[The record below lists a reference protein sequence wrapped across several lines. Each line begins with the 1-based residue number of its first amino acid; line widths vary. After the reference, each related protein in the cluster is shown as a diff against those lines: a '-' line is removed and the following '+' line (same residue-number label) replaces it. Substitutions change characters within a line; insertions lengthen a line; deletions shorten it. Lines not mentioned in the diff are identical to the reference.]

1 MKKKNAAA
9 GILAGVLA
17 CSLVGGGYSL
27 LGASADVVG
36 KTDPDWIAKSNA
48 SAKYAEE
55 GFTNIKGDFSWGH
68 CAITSG
74 KYKFDGLTIE
84 MDFTSANNLADEVTG
99 FALGPSTNSYFGVE
113 SSFAVTHRQGLF
125 GQNRLWVGT
134 NHDTAG
140 TSLAYSDTEL
150 TQNTFGLDK
159 SMVMNNV
166 THSHYKFT
174 FESESDTAYKLT
186 IAMPLSLQAIWES
199 NANYTKDETNAYVVT
214 YLSKEAIAPSLDAD
228 GYTRVMIGGFRN
240 DNAGQYDV
248 NVKIEDDDIREY
260 KQVTVSAAREKV
272 EAYRQAEITDETT
285 FVTAM
290 ELREAALSAV
300 NGLKA
305 REKAEMTEEIETI
318 DAAYKTNETVQTV
331 VKGLVQAKIDA
342 AKADFDGFWT
352 TESTLTEEAYTAAK
366 GKIAAAKAEYNG
378 KKALLGAEQSE
389 ELQNGLNSLDY
400 ALDKASVLQWIIGYE
415 NAVDALD
422 VTSATIGEE
431 IAAVKALKN
440 AFAGS
445 AVETVLNALEEG
457 DKTAY
462 SARIAAADSA
472 LAAKE
477 EGASVAVKTTYLVA
491 LEEALEDLSTYSK
504 IRAAFTAKNTLEE
517 NVTLTEEDGELYTR
531 YNTGVETLYTALESY
546 VSDAIASVSA
556 ALDNQFETLASFASV
571 RSDYNAISL
580 DLLDEER
587 EQTAIV
593 TAAYA
598 VLGEKLKANFW
609 YNIGQT
615 GLSEVVQN
623 DKGVYFEMSPQFPN
637 RINYNKPLDLTKG
650 TEVVVE
656 FTNIAYYNGD
666 KTEDGA
672 SKGAN
677 NLSINFLSQ
686 PNSYKSMAS
695 GLNIIIW
702 LFETESS
709 VDIVNGKDQPVA
721 HGVIATP
728 LNGGKLTISLK
739 HGIYEDFVSE
749 EQYAAYILTI
759 NGVEIVLSETL
770 AEANGITVSD
780 QSYFSLGSFADYKND
795 PNCFTLVSVDG
806 ESFAKKADTPDN
818 PDNPDKPVP
827 PEQPEKKRGC
837 GSEIGAYSALA
848 SCVALAAAGV
858 VLAVGMKS
866 RKRGK

>member
-1 MKKKNAAA
+1 M
-9 GILAGVLA
+9 
-17 CSLVGGGYSL
+17 
-27 LGASADVVG
+27 
-36 KTDPDWIAKSNA
+36 
-48 SAKYAEE
+48 
-55 GFTNIKGDFSWGH
+55 
-68 CAITSG
+68 
-74 KYKFDGLTIE
+74 
-84 MDFTSANNLADEVTG
+84 
-99 FALGPSTNSYFGVE
+99 
-113 SSFAVTHRQGLF
+113 
-125 GQNRLWVGT
+125 
-134 NHDTAG
+134 
-140 TSLAYSDTEL
+140 
-150 TQNTFGLDK
+150 
-159 SMVMNNV
+159 
-166 THSHYKFT
+166 
-174 FESESDTAYKLT
+174 
-186 IAMPLSLQAIWES
+186 
-199 NANYTKDETNAYVVT
+199 
-214 YLSKEAIAPSLDAD
+214 
-228 GYTRVMIGGFRN
+228 
-240 DNAGQYDV
+240 
-248 NVKIEDDDIREY
+248 
-260 KQVTVSAAREKV
+260 
-272 EAYRQAEITDETT
+272 
-285 FVTAM
+285 
-290 ELREAALSAV
+290 
-300 NGLKA
+300 
-305 REKAEMTEEIETI
+305 
-318 DAAYKTNETVQTV
+318 
-331 VKGLVQAKIDA
+331 
-342 AKADFDGFWT
+342 
-352 TESTLTEEAYTAAK
+352 
-366 GKIAAAKAEYNG
+366 
-378 KKALLGAEQSE
+378 
-389 ELQNGLNSLDY
+389 
-400 ALDKASVLQWIIGYE
+400 
-415 NAVDALD
+415 
-422 VTSATIGEE
+422 
-431 IAAVKALKN
+431 
-440 AFAGS
+440 
-445 AVETVLNALEEG
+445 
-457 DKTAY
+457 
-462 SARIAAADSA
+462 
-472 LAAKE
+472 
-477 EGASVAVKTTYLVA
+477 
-491 LEEALEDLSTYSK
+491 
-504 IRAAFTAKNTLEE
+504 
-517 NVTLTEEDGELYTR
+517 TLTEEDGELYTR

-587 EQTAIV
+587 EQTATV

-598 VLGEKLKANFW
+598 TLGEKLKANFW

>member
-36 KTDPDWIAKSNA
+36 SNA
-48 SAKYAEE
+48 AEWGNMSANAVYAED
-55 GFTNIKGDFSWGH
+55 GFVELSGSGWG
-68 CAITSG
+68 CRNWYNE
-74 KYKFDGLTIE
+74 KVKLDGLTIQ
-84 MDFTSANNLADEVTG
+84 MNVSGFNDNSFGGFYFANDQNA
-99 FALGPSTNSYFGVE
+99 YFGEGSPITFSHWQNMNGWGTNRFSVAANHDANTNQPLIYTDE
-113 SSFAVTHRQGLF
+113 ACTQAGFGYSADTYVMIMNVVDVTHY
-125 GQNRLWVGT
+125 T
-134 NHDTAG
+134 I
-140 TSLAYSDTEL
+140 S
-150 TQNTFGLDK
+150 
-159 SMVMNNV
+159 
-166 THSHYKFT
+166 
-174 FESESDTAYKLT
+174 FESHSDTAYKVR
-186 IAMPLSLQAIWES
+186 IALSDADVLHANHPNYES
-199 NANYTKDETNAYVVT
+199 ADGSYWCDGYIKKETVASV
-214 YLSKEAIAPSLDAD
+214 LDANGCTKLCFAIPNEAGIFGVKLSD
-228 GYTRVMIGGFRN
+228 
-240 DNAGQYDV
+240 DN
-248 NVKIEDDDIREY
+248 IRAYESE
-260 KQVTVSAAREKV
+260 QVAPAREKV

-285 FVTAM
+285 FGTAM
-290 ELREAALSAV
+290 ELRETALSAV

-318 DAAYKTNETVQTV
+318 DAAYKTNETVQTG

-342 AKADFDGFWT
+342 AKADFDGFWA

-389 ELQNGLNSLDY
+389 ELQNGLTSLDY
-400 ALDKASVLQWIIGYE
+400 ASDKASVLQWIIGYE

-462 SARIAAADSA
+462 AARIAAADGV

-491 LEEALEDLSTYSK
+491 FEEALEDLSAYSK

-587 EQTAIV
+587 EQTATV

-598 VLGEKLKANFW
+598 TLGEKLKANFW